1 MTTGGNG
8 DDGRK
13 PSGSHPATPR
23 APAVTPS
30 KVVRTGEHAE
40 GNTKMGAADT
50 AVAIGLAHSQTDR
63 MKPLKA
69 EDLSDHGHTEP
80 EIRAQN
86 PDDEDLLVGTTLL
99 GRYAITKKI
108 GQGGMGA
115 VYEASHTLIGKRVA
129 VKVLLDKYAKKDQI
143 VARLEQEAR
152 LASSI
157 GHEHIIDI
165 TDFGTTADGR
175 TFVVME
181 FLEGES
187 LAECLSR
194 EGTLPESRIL
204 LIAQQVASALGAAH
218 AKGVVHRDVKPENV
232 FLLRRKDKDF
242 AKVVDFGISKNLRST
257 GEGGADSPRL
267 TQTGMVLGTPLYMSP
282 EQARGDDN
290 LDHRIDIYALGVI
303 MYELATGRVPFSG
316 TNYLSVISQVLNDE
330 PMRPRQIKPELT
342 EEFEAVVLRALE
354 KEKERRYQ
362 STDEMLADINM
373 LLEDPMRST
382 QRPRILAPVRKRMSR
397 GGDLRVLAWIV
408 GVAVVIAAVAFTVS
422 KLMPAA
428 DDKKGAAAA
437 LPDARIGAV
446 VPPLDAGGIAAPDAA
461 VVKKVELWVQ
471 SSPGKAQIF
480 DAKGKYLGN
489 APMVVEVAEGA
500 PAQFRAGLDGYP
512 DVTFELDAAKHARH
526 MAQKTPYLVKLKKKP
541 GGGGGPDR
549 KIDAGVKD
557 PTPTGPCPGDL
568 KRLKNGKCP
577 GE

>member
-1 MTTGGNG
+1 
-8 DDGRK
+8 
-13 PSGSHPATPR
+13 
-23 APAVTPS
+23 VTPS
-30 KVVRTGEHAE
+30 KLVVRKTGE
-40 GNTKMGAADT
+40 GDTKMGAADT
-50 AVAIGLAHSQTDR
+50 AVALGLAHSQTDR
-63 MKPLKA
+63 MAPLKPSDLEEQPAEPEARAESA
-69 EDLSDHGHTEP
+69 ED
-80 EIRAQN
+80 
-86 PDDEDLLVGTTLL
+86 EDALVGTTLL
-99 GRYAITKKI
+99 GRYSITRKI

-165 TDFGTTADGR
+165 TDFGQTSDGR

-194 EGTLPESRIL
+194 EGSLPENRIL
-204 LIAQQVASALGAAH
+204 LIAQQIASALGAAH

-242 AKVVDFGISKNLRST
+242 AKVVDFGISKNLRSS
-257 GEGGADSPRL
+257 ESGADSPRL

-342 EEFEAVVLRALE
+342 EEFEAIILRALE
-354 KEKERRYQ
+354 KERERRYQ
-362 STDEMLADINM
+362 TTDEMLADINM

-382 QRPRILAPVRKRMSR
+382 QRPRIIAPAKRR
-397 GGDLRVLAWIV
+397 GRGADLRVLAWIV
-408 GVAVVIAAVAFTVS
+408 GIAVVIAAVAFTVS
-422 KLMPAA
+422 KLMPESKPAAAPGAA
-428 DDKKGAAAA
+428 DAAVAA
-437 LPDARIGAV
+437 RSVVDAGAV
-446 VPPLDAGGIAAPDAA
+446 VPPIDAPAAVPELEIWIDTVPSKATVYAPNGQVFRTPFAYAIAEDAAPIELE
-461 VVKKVELWVQ
+461 VE
-471 SSPGKAQIF
+471 
-480 DAKGKYLGN
+480 
-489 APMVVEVAEGA
+489 
-500 PAQFRAGLDGYP
+500 LDGYETTKITVDP
-512 DVTFELDAAKHARH
+512 TKHKAHASRDNA
-526 MAQKTPYLVKLKKKP
+526 MKTKLKKAKS
-541 GGGGGPDR
+541 GGGGRPR
-549 KIDAGVKD
+549 PPIDAGVKTEE
-557 PTPTGPCPGDL
+557 PKGQCPDGL
-568 KRLKNGKCP
+568 KPNPITGKC
-577 GE
+577 GKGT